1 MGRCQGRHRRAA
13 PSEKNRSRPKFFS
26 NRLSTSAILTAMSQ
40 FAFTLII
47 ISAVMHAL
55 WNMLVKRSRHK
66 TVFIWWMFISSG
78 GLFSLIIPLL
88 SEPLRRPDT
97 HTVLMASLGAVCF
110 VLYHLF
116 NGRAYRGGD
125 LSVVYPLC
133 QTSMIYVPI
142 WGVVLLGERLSFTGI
157 CGILLVVFGTY
168 SIQLQ
173 RLSLVEMARPFRNLK
188 SPSVRNALSAG
199 FIYSIGSIAE
209 KSGVRNYSPL
219 YFTYILVLL
228 MLFMMS
234 FNMLRRKYRPLIGA
248 ELREHWRL
256 ILCSGPIMMA
266 SFLTFRYGLNLSPV
280 SYAVPV
286 RQVSIVIGVLIGIL
300 FLKESFG
307 RIRLV
312 SALFIMTGVVL
323 IRLG

>member
-1 MGRCQGRHRRAA
+1 
-13 PSEKNRSRPKFFS
+13 
-26 NRLSTSAILTAMSQ
+26 MSH
-40 FAFTLII
+40 FAFILIV

-55 WNMLVKRSRHK
+55 WNLLVKRSHHK
-66 TVFIWWMFISSG
+66 TVFIWWMFVASG
-78 GLFSLIIPLL
+78 SLFSLIMLL
-88 SEPLRRPDT
+88 LPEPFQRPDT
-97 HTVLMASLGAVCF
+97 HTMLMVSLGAVCF

-142 WGVVLLGERLSFTGI
+142 WGVVLLRERLSLLGVF
-157 CGILLVVFGTY
+157 GILLVVFGTY

-173 RLSLVEMARPFRNLK
+173 RLSFVEMVRPFRNLK
-188 SPSVRNALSAG
+188 SPSVRDALTAG

-209 KSGVRNYSPL
+209 KSGVKNYSPL

-228 MLFMMS
+228 MLFLMS
-234 FNMLRRKYRPLIGA
+234 FNIFRPKYRALIGA
-248 ELREHWRL
+248 ELREHWGL
-256 ILCSGPIMMA
+256 IVCSGPIMMT

-312 SALFIMTGVVL
+312 SALFIMAGVAL
-323 IRLG
+323 IRFG

>member
-1 MGRCQGRHRRAA
+1 
-13 PSEKNRSRPKFFS
+13 
-26 NRLSTSAILTAMSQ
+26 MSH
-40 FAFTLII
+40 FAFTLIV

-55 WNMLVKRSRHK
+55 WNLLVKRSRHK
-66 TVFIWWMFISSG
+66 TVFIWWMFIASSA
-78 GLFSLIIPLL
+78 LFSVTIPLL
-88 SEPLRRPDT
+88 AEPFQRPDI
-97 HTVLMASLGAVCF
+97 HTILMVTVGAVCF
-110 VLYHLF
+110 VLYHLL

-142 WGVVLLGERLSFTGI
+142 WGVILLGERLSFFGV
-157 CGILLVVFGTY
+157 CGILLVIFGTY

-173 RLSLVEMARPFRNLK
+173 RVSFSEMVRPFRNLK
-188 SPSVRNALSAG
+188 SPSVRDALSAG
-199 FIYSIGSIAE
+199 FIYSFGSIAE
-209 KSGVRNYSPL
+209 KSGVSNYSPL

-228 MLFMMS
+228 MLFLMS
-234 FNMLRRKYRPLIGA
+234 FNIFRPKYRALIGA
-248 ELREHWRL
+248 ELREHWGL

-266 SFLTFRYGLNLSPV
+266 SFLTFRYGLNLSQV

-286 RQVSIVIGVLIGIL
+286 RQVSIVIGVLIGIV

-307 RIRLV
+307 KIRLV
-312 SALFIMTGVVL
+312 SALFIMSGVVL

>member
-1 MGRCQGRHRRAA
+1 
-13 PSEKNRSRPKFFS
+13 
-26 NRLSTSAILTAMSQ
+26 MSH
-40 FAFTLII
+40 FAFSLIV

-55 WNMLVKRSRHK
+55 WNLLVKRSRHK
-66 TVFIWWMFISSG
+66 TVFIWWMFVASG
-78 GLFSLIIPLL
+78 GLFSLVIPLL
-88 SEPLRRPDT
+88 PEPFLPPDA
-97 HTVLMASLGAVCF
+97 HTLLMVSLGAVCF

-142 WGVVLLGERLSFTGI
+142 WGVILLDEKLSFPGM

-173 RLSLVEMARPFRNLK
+173 RLSFGELVRPFRNLG
-188 SPSVRNALSAG
+188 SPSVRDALTAG

-209 KSGVRNYSPL
+209 KSGVGNYSPL
-219 YFTYILVLL
+219 YFTYILVLM
-228 MLFMMS
+228 MLFLMS
-234 FNMLRRKYRPLIGA
+234 FNIFRSKYRPMIAA
-248 ELREHWRL
+248 ELREHWGL

-266 SFLTFRYGLNLSPV
+266 SFLTFRYGLNLSQV

-286 RQVSIVIGVLIGIL
+286 RQISIVIGVLIGIL

-312 SALFIMTGVVL
+312 SALFIMAGVAL

>member
-1 MGRCQGRHRRAA
+1 VRIPLQQTPVKLGYT
-13 PSEKNRSRPKFFS
+13 
-26 NRLSTSAILTAMSQ
+26 LSMSH
-40 FAFTLII
+40 FAFTLIV

-55 WNMLVKRSRHK
+55 WNLLVKRSRHK
-66 TVFIWWMFISSG
+66 TVFIWWMFLASG

-88 SEPLRRPDT
+88 PEPFHCPDLPT
-97 HTVLMASLGAVCF
+97 LLLVSLGAICF

-116 NGRAYRGGD
+116 NGRAYQGGD
-125 LSVVYPLC
+125 LSVVYPLS
-133 QTSMIYVPI
+133 QTSMVYVPI
-142 WGVVLLGERLSFTGI
+142 WGMILLRERLSFLGG
-157 CGILLVVFGTY
+157 CGILLVIFGTY
-168 SIQLQ
+168 SMQLQ
-173 RLSLVEMARPFRNLK
+173 RLSLGELLRPFRNLK
-188 SPSVRNALSAG
+188 SPSVRYALTAG

-209 KSGVRNYSPL
+209 KSGVKNYSPL
-219 YFTYILVLL
+219 YFTYLLVLI
-228 MLFMMS
+228 MLFLMS
-234 FNMLRRKYRPLIGA
+234 FNMLRAKYRPLIGA
-248 ELREHWRL
+248 ELREHWGL

-286 RQVSIVIGVLIGIL
+286 RQVSIVVGVLIGIL

-312 SALFIMTGVVL
+312 SALFIMAGALL

>member
-1 MGRCQGRHRRAA
+1 
-13 PSEKNRSRPKFFS
+13 
-26 NRLSTSAILTAMSQ
+26 MSQ
-40 FAFTLII
+40 LAFTLIL

-55 WNMLVKRSRHK
+55 WNLLVKRSHHK
-66 TVFIWWMFISSG
+66 TVFIWWMFVASG
-78 GLFSLIIPLL
+78 GLFSLLIPLL
-88 SEPLRRPDT
+88 PGSFQRPDL
-97 HTVLMASLGAVCF
+97 HTLLMVSIGAVCF

-142 WGVVLLGERLSFTGI
+142 WGIVLLGERLSFTGI
-157 CGILLVVFGTY
+157 CGILLVIFGTY

-173 RLSLVEMARPFRNLK
+173 RLSFGEMIRPFRNLK
-188 SPSVRNALSAG
+188 SPSVRDALAAG
-199 FIYSIGSIAE
+199 FIYSIGSVAE
-209 KSGVRNYSPL
+209 KSGVRGYSPL
-219 YFTYILVLL
+219 YFTYILVML
-228 MLFMMS
+228 MLFLMS
-234 FNMLRRKYRPLIGA
+234 FNMLRSKYRAQIGA
-248 ELREHWRL
+248 ELREHWGL

-300 FLKESFG
+300 FLQESFG

-312 SALFIMTGVVL
+312 SALFIVAGALL
-323 IRLG
+323 IRFG

>member
-1 MGRCQGRHRRAA
+1 MNH
-13 PSEKNRSRPKFFS
+13 
-26 NRLSTSAILTAMSQ
+26 

-47 ISAVMHAL
+47 TSAVMHAL
-55 WNMLVKRSRHK
+55 WNLLVKSSRHK

-78 GLFSLIIPLL
+78 GLFSVILL
-88 SEPLRRPDT
+88 FLPEPFQQPDS
-97 HTVLMASLGAVCF
+97 HTLWLVSLAAVCF

-133 QTSMIYVPI
+133 QTSMVYVPI
-142 WGVVLLGERLSFTGI
+142 WGIILLDERLSFQGV
-157 CGILLVVFGTY
+157 CGVLLVIFGTY
-168 SIQLQ
+168 TIQLQ
-173 RLSLVEMARPFRNLK
+173 RLSFGELVRPFRNLK
-188 SPSVRNALSAG
+188 SPAVRDALSAG

-209 KSGVRNYSPL
+209 KSGVKNYSPL
-219 YFTYILVLL
+219 FFTYILVLL
-228 MLFMMS
+228 MLFLMS
-234 FNMLRRKYRPLIGA
+234 FNIFRAKYRPQIGA
-248 ELREHWRL
+248 ELRENWVL

-307 RIRLV
+307 QIRFI
-312 SALFIMTGVVL
+312 SALFILTGAVL
-323 IRLG
+323 IRFG

>member
-1 MGRCQGRHRRAA
+1 MTDCSRGRGSDRTISVNIYQHYSGYLVYN
-13 PSEKNRSRPKFFS
+13 PP
-26 NRLSTSAILTAMSQ
+26 MSH

-55 WNMLVKRSRHK
+55 WNLLVKRSRHK
-66 TVFIWWMFISSG
+66 TVFIWWMFVASAS
-78 GLFSLIIPLL
+78 LFSLLIPLL
-88 SEPLRRPDT
+88 SEPFQRPDN
-97 HTVLMASLGAVCF
+97 HTLLMVSLGAICF

-116 NGRAYRGGD
+116 NGRAYLGGD

-142 WGVVLLGERLSFTGI
+142 WGVVLLGERLSFVGV

-173 RLSLVEMARPFRNLK
+173 RLSLGEMVRPFRNLK
-188 SPSVRNALSAG
+188 SPSVRDALTAG

-219 YFTYILVLL
+219 YFTYILVLM
-228 MLFMMS
+228 MLFLMS
-234 FNMLRRKYRPLIGA
+234 FNILRPKYRNLIGV

-256 ILCSGPIMMA
+256 ILCSGPIMMT
-266 SFLTFRYGLNLSPV
+266 SFLTFRYALNLSQV

-286 RQVSIVIGVLIGIL
+286 RQVSIVIGVLIGIVI
-300 FLKESFG
+300 LKESFG
-307 RIRLV
+307 RIRLI
-312 SALFIMTGVVL
+312 SAFFIMCGVAL